1 MKQFSHYAELAIFS
15 YRYEIIP
22 SLMQT
27 ICLP

>member
-15 YRYEIIP
+15 YQYEIIP

-27 ICLP
+27 ICLS